1 MILSRFAAWFMG
13 SALGRWVG
21 LALLI
26 LGGFSLA
33 VWRIDRNAVRRTLA
47 EERARAA
54 ADADRRRQAG
64 RTAAQEAQDRLRAG
78 ESPQSIVDGNSKAW
92 RRR

>member
-54 ADADRRRQAG
+54 RRGLDTIGKVQHETGSIRTRADAERAVARWVRTPAPRQ
-64 RTAAQEAQDRLRAG
+64 
-78 ESPQSIVDGNSKAW
+78 
-92 RRR
+92 